1 MEHIEKIIQKINKNI
16 KYFSEASKLY
26 IDVANIMFEKLEFI
40 KFQPQN
46 ILNLGCGLGVD
57 TKLLKHKYPQTQI
70 FQTDIALNLLK
81 QHQSSIKKIFKL
93 KNTDLINA
101 NADKLPFANNS
112 FDMVWSNLLLPYI
125 TNYDNFFIEMKRV
138 LKPQGILLVSGFGVD
153 SLSELRQYNLHTYN
167 FPDLHVIGDILFKLG
182 FIDPVTDVDYI
193 NYQNNNFATILNL
206 IRKIGCGDNNLQN
219 KLSRSNY
226 QQIFSSLNKLIDLKM
241 EIFYAYA
248 IKRDEINSNYIKIN
262 PINYIK

>member
-1 MEHIEKIIQKINKNI
+1 MEHIEKIIGKINKNA
-16 KYFSEASKLY
+16 KYFSELNKLY
-26 IDVANIMFEKLEFI
+26 SDVAHIMLEKLDFV

-57 TKLLKHKYPQTQI
+57 TKLMKHKYPQAPI
-70 FQTDIALNLLK
+70 FQADIAINILK
-81 QHQSSIKKIFKL
+81 QHQSKVKKLFRL

-101 NADKLPFANNS
+101 NSYKLPFANDS

-125 TNYDNFFIEMKRV
+125 TNYDNFFMEIKRI
-138 LKPQGILLVSGFGVD
+138 LKPHGILLVSGFGVD
-153 SLSELRQYNLHTYN
+153 SLNELRQYNLHTYN

-193 NYQNNNFATILNL
+193 NYQNNNFAAILNL
-206 IRKIGCGDNNLQN
+206 IRKIGCGDSNFVKHQ
-219 KLSRSNY
+219 LSKTNY
-226 QQIFSSLNKLIDLKM
+226 QQIFFRLSSLIDMKI

-248 IKRDEINSNYIKIN
+248 IKREEPNSGHIKIN
-262 PINYIK
+262 PIK